1 MINALTVEKF
11 SLNLTLAYEGELG
24 FEAILRLNVGE
35 ENKGLIANL
44 FYYNADTNELEFIC
58 ADEVDENGQTE
69 LVFTHASDYTIILDT
84 VSMEPAAGAEDTV
97 GNDTVQAASAEDAD
111 TVQAADAEA
120 DSSHTLLI
128 WLIVLVCIAA
138 VAAAGV
144 MIVVKR
150 KEEKN

>member
-1 MINALTVEKF
+1 M
-11 SLNLTLAYEGELG
+11 NLTLAYDGEFG
-24 FEAILRLNVGE
+24 FEATLCLNMGE
-35 ENKGLIANL
+35 KNQGLIANL

-84 VSMEPAAGAEDTV
+84 ASMEPSAEAEDTV
-97 GNDTVQAASAEDAD
+97 GNVQTTSAEGAD
-111 TVQAADAEA
+111 NVQVTDAENA
-120 DSSHTLLI
+120 DSHTLLI

-138 VAAAGV
+138 IGAAGV
-144 MIVVKR
+144 TIVVKR